1 MAKVETDVY
10 TFKDDVGK
18 NLYRSKKYYTLVVEQ
33 DVLAKDKDEA
43 DTKFTD
49 FGGLKHSAV
58 NKEITDANDGVETY
72 MVDANYTD
80 SDTTQYI
87 GKVKYDTDTYD
98 QSLEDAMENG
108 DIEIDTWA
116 DENEPSQLTKLKLVK
131 MKDGEIMTPE
141 EEDKNA
147 NVVRDKDGN
156 AIAVESMYGTK
167 EESDVDVALNLQ
179 ADSERGK

>member
-1 MAKVETDVY
+1 MAKLETDVMY
-10 TFKDDVGK
+10 FKDDVGK
-18 NLYRSKKYYTLVVEQ
+18 NLYRKKTYYTLVVEQ

-49 FGGLKHSAV
+49 HGGINHS
-58 NKEITDANDGVETY
+58 KIGKDITDANEGVETY

-80 SDTTQYI
+80 CETAKFI
-87 GKVKYDTDTYD
+87 GKVKYDTDTYN
-98 QSLEDAMENG
+98 QTLEEAMEAE
-108 DIEIDTWA
+108 DIHIDTWA
-116 DENEPSQLTKLKLVK
+116 DENEPHQLTKIKLV
-131 MKDGEIMTPE
+131 EPMTPE

-147 NVVRDKDGN
+147 NITRDQNGN

-167 EESDVDVALNLQ
+167 AESDVDIALNLQ

>member
-18 NLYRSKKYYTLVVEQ
+18 NLYRKTTYYTLKVEQ

-43 DTKFTD
+43 DQKFLD
-49 FGGLKHSAV
+49 HGGINHS
-58 NKEITDANDGVETY
+58 KIGKDITDANEGVETY

-80 SDTTQYI
+80 CETSKFI
-87 GKVKYDTDTYD
+87 GKVKYDTDTYN
-98 QSLEDAMENG
+98 QTLEEAIEAE
-108 DIEIDTWA
+108 DIHIDTWA
-116 DENEPSQLTKLKLVK
+116 DENEPHQLTKIKLV
-131 MKDGEIMTPE
+131 MTPE

-156 AIAVESMYGTK
+156 AVAVEMYGTK
-167 EESDVDVALNLQ
+167 DESDIDVALNLDAESQ
-179 ADSERGK
+179 RGK